1 MNTSSPVATLAAA
14 LLQRGWMMATAESCT
29 GGMVAAACTDLA
41 GSSQWFER
49 GFVSY
54 SNEAKH
60 DMLGVPKALIEQH
73 GAVSEAVAQA
83 MVLGALKKSQAQVAL
98 AVTGI
103 AGPTGGSQAKPVG
116 TVCFAWGLPTDGGPT
131 IGAET
136 VWVKVQ
142 TCHFEGD
149 RAAVRLA
156 LSAEALLTKSPAAS
170 RTERAAGMIGS
181 IAIESQL
188 KALTLRSGHGQSVHG

>member
-1 MNTSSPVATLAAA
+1 MSPHPDVASLAAS
-14 LLQRGWMMATAESCT
+14 LLRRGWMLSTAESCT
-29 GGMVAAACTDLA
+29 GGMIAAACTDLA

-54 SNEAKH
+54 SNEAKQE
-60 DMLGVPKALIEQH
+60 MLGVPHALIEQH

-83 MVLGALKKSQAQVAL
+83 MVLGALKKSQAQVTL

-136 VWVKVQ
+136 AWVKVQ
-142 TCHFEGD
+142 TCQFEGD
-149 RAAVRLA
+149 RAGVRQATLA
-156 LSAEALLTKSPAAS
+156 HAL
-170 RTERAAGMIGS
+170 G
-181 IAIESQL
+181 QL
-188 KALTLRSGHGQSVHG
+188 LELLQQRKT

>member
-1 MNTSSPVATLAAA
+1 
-14 LLQRGWMMATAESCT
+14 
-29 GGMVAAACTDLA
+29 
-41 GSSQWFER
+41 
-49 GFVSY
+49 
-54 SNEAKH
+54 
-60 DMLGVPKALIEQH
+60 MLGVPKALIEQH

-156 LSAEALLTKSPAAS
+156 TQAHALA
-170 RTERAAGMIGS
+170 
-181 IAIESQL
+181 QL
-188 KALTLRSGHGQSVHG
+188 LQLLQQRKT

>member
-1 MNTSSPVATLAAA
+1 MFGLVAGDQVSTSSPVTTLAGA

-29 GGMVAAACTDLA
+29 GGMIAAACTDLA

-49 GFVSY
+49 SFVSY

-73 GAVSEAVAQA
+73 GAVSEAVAQS
-83 MVLGALKKSQAQVAL
+83 MVLGALKHSQAQVAL

-103 AGPTGGSQAKPVG
+103 AGPSGGSASKPVG

-131 IGAET
+131 LGAET

-142 TCHFEGD
+142 TCHFGGD

-156 LSAEALLTKSPAAS
+156 TQAHALA
-170 RTERAAGMIGS
+170 
-181 IAIESQL
+181 QL
-188 KALTLRSGHGQSVHG
+188 LQLLQQRKT

>member
-1 MNTSSPVATLAAA
+1 MNLNSDLASLAAS
-14 LLQRGWMMATAESCT
+14 LLRRGWMLSTAESCT
-29 GGMVAAACTDLA
+29 GGMIAAACTDLA

-54 SNEAKH
+54 SNEAKQE
-60 DMLGVPKALIEQH
+60 MLGVPHALIEQH

-83 MVLGALKKSQAQVAL
+83 MVLGALKKSQAQVTL

-103 AGPTGGSQAKPVG
+103 AGPTGGSQTKPVG

-136 VWVKVQ
+136 AWVKVQ
-142 TCHFEGD
+142 TCQFEGD
-149 RAAVRLA
+149 RAAVRQATLA
-156 LSAEALLTKSPAAS
+156 HAL
-170 RTERAAGMIGS
+170 G
-181 IAIESQL
+181 QL
-188 KALTLRSGHGQSVHG
+188 LELLQQRKT

>member
-1 MNTSSPVATLAAA
+1 MSADPDIAFLASN
-14 LLQRGWMMATAESCT
+14 LLRRGWMLSTAESCT
-29 GGMVAAACTDLA
+29 GGMIAAACTDLA

-60 DMLGVPKALIEQH
+60 DMLGVSNALIEQH

-103 AGPTGGSQAKPVG
+103 AGPTGGSPAKPVG

-136 VWVKVQ
+136 AWVKVE
-142 TCHFEGD
+142 TRHFEGD
-149 RAAVRLA
+149 RASVRQATLTHA
-156 LSAEALLTKSPAAS
+156 LGQLLELLQQ
-170 RTERAAGMIGS
+170 RT
-181 IAIESQL
+181 
-188 KALTLRSGHGQSVHG
+188 T

>member
-1 MNTSSPVATLAAA
+1 MSADPDIA
-14 LLQRGWMMATAESCT
+14 LLAESLLRRGWMLSTAESCT
-29 GGMVAAACTDLA
+29 GGMIAAACTDLA

-60 DMLGVPKALIEQH
+60 DMLGVPKAMLEQH
-73 GAVSEAVAQA
+73 GAVSETVAQA

-103 AGPTGGSQAKPVG
+103 AGPTGGSPAKPVG

-136 VWVKVQ
+136 AWVKVQ

-149 RAAVRLA
+149 RATVRHATLTHA
-156 LSAEALLTKSPAAS
+156 LGQLLELLQQ
-170 RTERAAGMIGS
+170 RT
-181 IAIESQL
+181 
-188 KALTLRSGHGQSVHG
+188 T

>member
-1 MNTSSPVATLAAA
+1 MSADPDIA
-14 LLQRGWMMATAESCT
+14 LLAESLLRRGWMLSTAESCT
-29 GGMVAAACTDLA
+29 GGMIAAACTDLA

-60 DMLGVPKALIEQH
+60 DMLGVPKAMLEQH
-73 GAVSEAVAQA
+73 GAVSETVAQA

-103 AGPTGGSQAKPVG
+103 AGPTGGSPAKPVG

-131 IGAET
+131 IGAESA
-136 VWVKVQ
+136 WVKVQ

-149 RAAVRLA
+149 RAAVRQATLA
-156 LSAEALLTKSPAAS
+156 HALGQLLELLQQ
-170 RTERAAGMIGS
+170 RT
-181 IAIESQL
+181 
-188 KALTLRSGHGQSVHG
+188 T